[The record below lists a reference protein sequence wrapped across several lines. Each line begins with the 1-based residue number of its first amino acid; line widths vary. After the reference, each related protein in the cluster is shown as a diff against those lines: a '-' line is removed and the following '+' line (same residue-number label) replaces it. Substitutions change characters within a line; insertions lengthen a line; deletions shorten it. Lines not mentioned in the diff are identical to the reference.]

1 MSDYRGH
8 LWGGVVFFLGLAWA
22 MVALSEKLGSP
33 AWVAVFWGWKVL
45 ALFGV
50 ALLMALWPD
59 VDMDSKG
66 QRLFYRI
73 FLAADALL
81 IVGKHFQFAA
91 ILGLLAMIPIAGRH
105 RGWTH
110 TIWAAVLVALPF
122 FVLPMYFCG
131 QPTMVGVP
139 YFLAALVGYGSHL
152 ILDRKFL

>member
-8 LWGGVVFFLGLAWA
+8 LWGGVVFFVGLAWA
-22 MVALSEKLGSP
+22 MVALSKKVGNPEWL
-33 AWVAVFWGWKVL
+33 AVFWGWKVL
-45 ALFGV
+45 VLLGI

-59 VDMDSKG
+59 VDTDSKG

-73 FLAADALL
+73 FLAADMLL
-81 IVGKHFQFAA
+81 IVGKLHQLAA
-91 ILGLLAMIPIAGRH
+91 ILGLLAMIPIVGRH

-122 FVLPMYFCG
+122 FVLPMYFAG
-131 QPTMVGVP
+131 RPTWVGLP

-152 ILDRKFL
+152 VLDRTFW

>member
-8 LWGGVVFFLGLAWA
+8 LWGGVVFFVGLAGA
-22 MVALSEKLGSP
+22 VVALSKKVGSP
-33 AWVAVFWGWKVL
+33 AWVEVFWGWKVL
-45 ALFGV
+45 VLFGI

-59 VDMDSKG
+59 VDTDSKG

-73 FLAADALL
+73 FLAADMLL
-81 IVGKHFQFAA
+81 IVAKLHQLAA
-91 ILGLLAMIPIAGRH
+91 ILGLLAMIPIVGQH

-122 FVLPMYFCG
+122 FVLPMYFTG
-131 QPTMVGVP
+131 QPTMVGLP

-152 ILDRKFL
+152 VLDRTFW